1 MAETTIKAEQLKG
14 RSCPL
19 GATVAHG
26 GVNFSLYSRTRP
38 ASNCCSSHVRMTLHH
53 LALFDSIL
61 Q

>member
-1 MAETTIKAEQLKG
+1 MGETTIKAELLKG

-26 GVNFSLYSRTRP
+26 GVNFSLFSRSATG
-38 ASNCCSSHVRMTLHH
+38 VELLFFDMRMTLHH